1 MRQGVLAVASGYV
14 DVVLVVGVEKMTD
27 VVGNERAAA
36 LLTGL
41 DADYEGAQG
50 VTPTALGALVMRRYL
65 HEYGIDVAD
74 LAGFSVN
81 AHANG
86 SHNPNA
92 MFRNLIK
99 AERFASAPM
108 VAEPVNLFDAAP
120 DADGAAAVVLA
131 AGERA
136 ADLVPKPVGVAA
148 SAIATDTLSLH
159 DRPDPLT
166 LSAAESSAQRA
177 YEQAGIGPGEID
189 LVELHDAFTIMA
201 ALSLEACGF
210 AARGQGVRLAQEG
223 EISPQG
229 RIPISTM
236 GGLKARGHPVGA
248 TGLYQIVEAAL
259 QLQGAAGLAQIEGVQ
274 VAMTQNIGGS
284 GATVV
289 THILQKP

>member
-1 MRQGVLAVASGYV
+1 VLAVASGYV
-14 DVVLVVGVEKMTD
+14 DVALVVGVEKMTD

-36 LLTGL
+36 LLTGM

-86 SHNPNA
+86 SYNPNA

-136 ADLVPKPVGVAA
+136 ADMVPKPVRVAA

-166 LSAAESSAQRA
+166 LSAAELSAQRA
-177 YEQAGIGPGEID
+177 YEQADIGPGEID
-189 LVELHDAFTIMA
+189 LIELHDAFTVLA

-210 AARGQGVRLAQEG
+210 AERGEGWKLANEASIGLAGRL
-223 EISPQG
+223 PV
-229 RIPISTM
+229 STF
-236 GGLKARGHPVGA
+236 GGLKARGNPGGA
-248 TGLYQIVEAAL
+248 TGIYQAVEVAR
-259 QLQGAAGLAQIEGVQ
+259 QLRGGAGENQVNGARRGMAQNLGGL
-274 VAMTQNIGGS
+274 
-284 GATVV
+284 GATAV
-289 THILQKP
+289 THIFEAIE